1 VRKKPERV
9 PIWLRRL
16 DLVAKELRGE
26 RPSSAP
32 AEERIEAALSLM
44 ADGLVCLYE
53 RAGRNSRVRRKAG
66 IGARVRGQMARFRSL
81 DADWIRRWRRERGR
95 TFGR

>member
-1 VRKKPERV
+1 M

-16 DLVAKELRGE
+16 DLVAKELREE

-32 AEERIEAALSLM
+32 AEERIEAVLSLM
-44 ADGLVCLYE
+44 AEGLVCLYE
-53 RAGRNSRVRRKAG
+53 RAEKNSRGRRKAV
-66 IGARVRGQMARFRSL
+66 IGARVQEQIGLFRSL
-81 DADWIRRWRRERGR
+81 DAYWTRRWRLERGR